1 MMRLGLPILLLI
13 AIAIA
18 VAVRMARSQ
27 PTKGTEPRLG
37 AVEGAA
43 RDTGRVSATPP
54 PPPAASWST
63 ALDRWL
69 GAGLLDA
76 EQAAAIR
83 AYEAAAAS
91 AATAP
96 PPPAPTPRRVPPIAE
111 ALGYLG
117 GLLGIIGLT
126 VFVAGF
132 WRDMEGVTRLAV
144 SAVVTVVLVAIG
156 FAVRAGN
163 DESLQRLR
171 GFVWLVGSAAAGV
184 LGGVVA
190 NDVVDATGERSI
202 AIGAAL
208 GVFAA
213 GTALWAWRD
222 RPAQALSSA
231 GALVVA
237 TATVT
242 WELSDG
248 VVAGFVVM
256 ALSTALIV
264 VGARRL
270 VPAAWVVTIVG
281 GAGLLAG
288 SVMPTSEWDER
299 GTLLGVAAILALVA
313 LAEAPR
319 TGLLAREWTTFL
331 VIAVPALISMGGP
344 AVAYYGDRAG
354 IATGVVVWLVGLAA
368 VAAGANGLARHPL
381 SLELVGG
388 LVAVGGAAVTGVQ
401 SVAVATVAGLLSAL
415 AMLGLGT
422 QRGLVLMSVTGSVG
436 LLVNVPWA
444 ISHFFPGENRAPLL
458 IAVSG
463 LLIVAIAVVLTRMGG
478 RFRTELR
485 R

>member
-1 MMRLGLPILLLI
+1 MMRLGLPILVLI
-13 AIAIA
+13 AVSIA
-18 VAVRMARSQ
+18 VAARMARKVPS
-27 PTKGTEPRLG
+27 PGTDSRLG
-37 AVEGAA
+37 AVDSTA
-43 RDTGRVSATPP
+43 RDTGRVAA
-54 PPPAASWST
+54 PARPSSPGTAWQA

-69 GAGLLDA
+69 AAGLLDPA
-76 EQAAAIR
+76 QADAIR
-83 AYEAAAAS
+83 AFEAAAA
-91 AATAP
+91 APTAAP
-96 PPPAPTPRRVPPIAE
+96 PAAPRRVPPIAE

-132 WRDMEGVTRLAV
+132 WRDMEGATRLAV
-144 SAVVTVVLVAIG
+144 SAGVTLALVLVG
-156 FAVRAGN
+156 VAVKAG
-163 DESLQRLR
+163 DDVSLQRLR
-171 GFVWLVGSAAAGV
+171 GFVWLVASAAAGV

-190 NDVVDATGERSI
+190 NDIVDATNERSI
-202 AIGAAL
+202 AIGASL
-208 GVFAA
+208 GVLAV

-222 RPAQALSSA
+222 RPAQALSSL
-231 GALVVA
+231 GGMVVA
-237 TATVT
+237 AATIT
-242 WELSDG
+242 WELSNG
-248 VVAGFVVM
+248 IGAGFVVM
-256 ALSTALIV
+256 ALSAALLL

-270 VPAAWVVTIVG
+270 VPTAWVATIVG
-281 GAGLLAG
+281 GLGLLSG

-299 GTLLGVAAILALVA
+299 GTVLGVAAVIALIA

-319 TGLLAREWTTFL
+319 TALAPREWLTLL
-331 VIAVPALISMGGP
+331 VISVPASVSLGAP
-344 AVAYYGDRAG
+344 AIAYFGDRQG
-354 IATGVVVWLVGLAA
+354 IATGVVVWLVGAAA
-368 VAAGANGLARHPL
+368 VAAGANGLVRHPL

-388 LVAVGGAAVTGVQ
+388 LVAVGGAAAMGLQ
-401 SVAVATVAGLLSAL
+401 SPTVATLVGLVSAL

-436 LLVNVPWA
+436 LLVNVPWS